1 MKTLK
6 PRFQKVTAGCLGLG
20 LAVLMSAPAVAFAAD
35 SSMGMMGGT
44 MMNQNQMTEH
54 RPVMMQVR
62 QKARA
67 EIQKQDDQLE
77 TLVAQMNQAAGPKKT
92 ELMARIINQ
101 LVQDRIDLHALIPG
115 VQPTAATTP
124 ATTTAPSSR

>member
-35 SSMGMMGGT
+35 SSTGMMGGM
-44 MMNQNQMTEH
+44 MMNQNRMTGH
-54 RPVMMQVR
+54 RQEM
-62 QKARA
+62 
-67 EIQKQDDQLE
+67 QKQDDQLE
-77 TLVAQMNQAAGPKKT
+77 KLVAQMNQAAGPKKT

-101 LVQDRIDLHALIPG
+101 LVQDRIDLHSLLPG
-115 VQPTAATTP
+115 VHPMAMTPAATSTP
-124 ATTTAPSSR
+124 NSH